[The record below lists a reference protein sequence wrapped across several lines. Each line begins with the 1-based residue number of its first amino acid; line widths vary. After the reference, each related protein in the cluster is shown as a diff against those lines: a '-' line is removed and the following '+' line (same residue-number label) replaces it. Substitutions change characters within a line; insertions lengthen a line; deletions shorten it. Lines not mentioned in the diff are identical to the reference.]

1 MNNGL
6 VLRHTLTAISSAPYT
21 NYFLPGIAP
30 GIPDRACGHVVEH
43 VICKQ
48 QGMHLQSASPIR

>member
-6 VLRHTLTAISSAPYT
+6 VLRHTLTASSSALHT
-21 NYFLPGIAP
+21 NYFLPGTAS
-30 GIPDRACGHVVEH
+30 GIPDRDCGRVFER

>member
-6 VLRHTLTAISSAPYT
+6 VLRHSLTASSSAPYT
-21 NYFLPGIAP
+21 NYFLPGTAS
-30 GIPDRACGHVVEH
+30 GIPDRDCGHVFER

-48 QGMHLQSASPIR
+48 QGMRLQSASPIR